1 MIDQF
6 ISSGEAKWGQQNGLV
21 LLLPHGYQGQGP
33 EHSSCRMERFLQ
45 CIDEDPDDIPDLSE
59 NSTQQIQVHNW
70 QIVNCTTP
78 ANYFHALRRQQ
89 HRDFRKP
96 LIVVAPKGLLRHKL
110 ATSTFDDMSGDSRFK
125 RMYHERFEDEICEA
139 DKVRRLV
146 ICQGQIYYEL
156 LEARRAG
163 KIDDVALVTI
173 EQISPFPFDLVAE
186 AMKTYGNAEIV
197 WAQEEP
203 KNMGAWSF
211 VQDRIMT
218 ASRVINNEKRSP
230 GYVGRKTMASTAE
243 GYGSVHAREQKSIID
258 LALSH
263 DVTSWGWGKTKSS

>member
-1 MIDQF
+1 M
-6 ISSGEAKWGQQNGLV
+6 N
-21 LLLPHGYQGQGP
+21 
-33 EHSSCRMERFLQ
+33 
-45 CIDEDPDDIPDLSE
+45 ED
-59 NSTQQIQVHNW
+59 STQQIQLHNW

-110 ATSTFDDMSGDSRFK
+110 ATSTYEDMSGDTKFK
-125 RMYHERFEDEICEA
+125 RMYMERFEDEICDA
-139 DKVRRLV
+139 DKVRRLL
-146 ICQGQIYYEL
+146 ICNGQIYYEL
-156 LEARRAG
+156 LEARREG
-163 KIDDVALVTI
+163 KIDDVAIVSI
-173 EQISPFPFDLVAE
+173 EQLSPFPFDLVAE
-186 AMKTYGNAEIV
+186 AMAKYANAEVI

-218 ASRVINNEKRSP
+218 ASRVLNDQKRAP

-243 GYGSVHAREQKSIID
+243 GYGSVHSREQKAIID
-258 LALSH
+258 LALS
-263 DVTSWGWGKTKSS
+263 DDATSWGWGRTKADPRNF